1 MMAARFQ
8 QSPCLGLLLGVV
20 LSIAAGGV
28 MGYLSNRLRGPYFAL
43 STIAFS
49 QVLLI
54 VASRWRGFTAG
65 SGGVPV
71 PLPPR
76 LRAPGLRPVAWVY
89 RGPRVARGS
98 FRRVVLPAALPHRSQ
113 PPGAP
118 SDRGA

>member
-76 LRAPGLRPVAWVY
+76 LWTPRPRPPAWGYVALLVAPAHYGVPGLLRAPPVGLPP
-89 RGPRVARGS
+89 PRR
-98 FRRVVLPAALPHRSQ
+98 
-113 PPGAP
+113 PPG
-118 SDRGA
+118 R

>member
-1 MMAARFQ
+1 MTARFH
-8 QSPCLGLLLGVV
+8 QSPWLGLLLGVV

-28 MGYLSNRLRGPYFAL
+28 IGYLSNRLRGPYFAL

-65 SGGVPV
+65 FERVPG

-76 LRAPGLRPVAWVY
+76 LLTPGPGRRAGGHPALRVPPALS
-89 RGPRVARGS
+89 RVAGLVPTS
-98 FRRVVLPAALPHRSQ
+98 
-113 PPGAP
+113 PGWHH
-118 SDRGA
+118 